1 MNAGTIEPLDCTPA
15 AEEVA
20 DRIHALVIELLGCG
34 YALADLIDGAEIH
47 LQAMRR
53 AARSPAARH

>member
-20 DRIHALVIELLGCG
+20 DVLHAVIAELVDRG
-34 YALADLIDGAEIH
+34 YLPSDLIDGAALH
-47 LQAMRR
+47 LEAMRE
-53 AARSPAARH
+53 AWAQEARH